1 MRHAIQH
8 STPASTANRMQ
19 GTVQG
24 RAKLSYL
31 PKDGVRSFGAKVFD
45 ASSLEMVELERV
57 GVRGSLLKDLASEM
71 AIPASRLYQIIGMP
85 KATAEKKAAANEM
98 IAGAAGQ
105 AVLGLVKLLALAQSI
120 AANSLAK
127 EAKGFD
133 AAKWLGLWIERP
145 QPALGG
151 KRPSDILDTPTGA
164 AAVARLLGASESGAY
179 Q

>member
-1 MRHAIQH
+1 MQHAIQQP
-8 STPASTANRMQ
+8 TPASAANRMRRP
-19 GTVQG
+19 GLG
-24 RAKLSYL
+24 RAKLAYL

-45 ASSLEMVELERV
+45 ASSLEMVELERA

-85 KATAEKKAAANEM
+85 KATAEKKAAADEM

-105 AVLGLVKLLALAQSI
+105 AVLGLLKLLALAHSVV
-120 AANSLAK
+120 ANSLAK

-133 AAKWLGLWIERP
+133 AAKWLGQWIERP

-151 KRPSDILDTPTGA
+151 KRPSDLLDTPTGA
-164 AAVARLLGASESGAY
+164 VVVARLLGASESGAY